1 MSQQT
6 THPSIEVLKTLHQ
19 LKDLDSPSLQALSD
33 RLQVASAPRNTR
45 LLELGSNDTDTL
57 YLLDGDVEL
66 SAADGATFTIS
77 AQDRAAKQPLCQLRP
92 TRYQVKAL
100 SNVLY
105 LRIARG
111 ILDDYLPLEQHSS
124 MFEHES
130 YSVVETIIDAESES
144 QEVLISQVIDA
155 LFEGRLVLP
164 SLNIVAQK
172 VGRAILKAGDDP
184 RKLSQ
189 AIMVDPALAAKAI
202 KAVNSNLLADE
213 KPVNT
218 CEEAVERLG
227 VDKIASLA
235 VNCAFRETMRQP
247 RPEIAKRMKK
257 WWERSMRVS
266 AISYVLAR
274 LSERFD
280 PNLAALAG
288 LLHRVGEAA
297 ILGYANEA
305 DPPLDA
311 HQLDTVIRE
320 HSAELSRDL
329 LSMWNLAPEL
339 LVVVSESGNLMRQHH
354 YQADYADIVLV
365 AERHADIGHGN
376 TSLVPLDQMPAFHR
390 LGLSEASPEFSLQIV
405 EAAKHAMEKAN
416 TVLAA

>member
-1 MSQQT
+1 MSQHI
-6 THPSIEVLKTLHQ
+6 THPSVEVLKTLHQ

-33 RLQVASAPRNTR
+33 RLQVASASRNTL
-45 LLELGSNDTDTL
+45 LLELGSNDSETL

-66 SAADGATFTIS
+66 RAADGAKFTIS
-77 AQDRAAKQPLCQLRP
+77 SQDRAAKQPLCQLRP
-92 TRYQVKAL
+92 ARYEVKAM
-100 SNVLY
+100 SNVLF
-105 LRIARG
+105 LRIERDL
-111 ILDDYLPLEQHSS
+111 LDDYLPLEQHSS

-130 YSVVETIIDAESES
+130 YSVVETIIDSESES
-144 QEVLISQVIDA
+144 QELLISRVIDA

-172 VGRAILKAGDDP
+172 VGRAILNAEDDP
-184 RKLSQ
+184 RKLTQ

-202 KAVNSNLLADE
+202 KAVNSNLSPNE

-235 VNCAFRETMRQP
+235 VNCAFRETMRKP
-247 RPEIAKRMKK
+247 RPEVAKRMQQ

-288 LLHRVGEAA
+288 LLHRIGEAA

-305 DPPLDA
+305 DPALDS
-311 HQLDTVIRE
+311 HQLDAVIRE
-320 HSAELSRDL
+320 HTPELSRDL
-329 LSMWNLAPEL
+329 LSMWNLSPEL

-365 AERHADIGHGN
+365 AERHADIGHN
-376 TSLVPLDQMPAFHR
+376 STSSVPLDQMPAFHR
-390 LGLSEASPEFSLQIV
+390 LGLSEVSPEFSLQIV